1 VGDPREEIP
10 DEKYRVTVAV
20 EEETLSP
27 PYE

>member
-10 DEKYRVTVAV
+10 DEKHRVTVAV
-20 EEETLSP
+20 EEEALSP